1 MDLVIPWGSC
11 EQWHAD
17 GKVKGA
23 ICVKSLSGINTLSPS
38 GSGPKIT
45 AFVGSSG
52 TSGDVFLEPTVK
64 RWALSQSLRQGREGM
79 GQEKAKEGPPGQ
91 TGPCRPGSGGLQS
104 ASKRAE
110 GSCVVS

>member
-11 EQWHAD
+11 EQWYAD

-23 ICVKSLSGINTLSPS
+23 ICVKSLSGINALSPS

-45 AFVGSSG
+45 AFLGSSG

-79 GQEKAKEGPPGQ
+79 GQEGPPGQ